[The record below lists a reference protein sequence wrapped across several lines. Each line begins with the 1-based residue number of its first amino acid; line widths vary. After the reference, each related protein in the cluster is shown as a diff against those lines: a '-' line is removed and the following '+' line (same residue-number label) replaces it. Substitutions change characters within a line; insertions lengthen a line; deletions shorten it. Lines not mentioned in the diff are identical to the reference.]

1 MHVPAGGLSPIHF
14 LQAPSTELLTTL
26 QDDPQK
32 SMHAAPPPPPRQG
45 SKPPPHPWSP
55 SCCATKPGQGSLCGE
70 DRACLAAALGAVWGR
85 QPHGT

>member
-32 SMHAAPPPPPRQG
+32 SMHAAPPPERGANPPPRI
-45 SKPPPHPWSP
+45 
-55 SCCATKPGQGSLCGE
+55 PGAP
-70 DRACLAAALGAVWGR
+70 RAVLLNQVRAVFAGR
-85 QPHGT
+85 TEPVWLLH

>member
-14 LQAPSTELLTTL
+14 LQAPSTELLTILKTTL
-26 QDDPQK
+26 RSQCTL
-32 SMHAAPPPPPRQG
+32 PPPPPREG

-55 SCCATKPGQGSLCGE
+55 LCCATKPGQGSLCGE